1 MSIYI
6 SRNKEKFGPYTLEDV
21 QSLVTRGILSEMDY
35 AWTEGATEWAP
46 LGKVEGLDFTAEL
59 EQVNLDEA
67 LKIARQRQDEAPGG
81 VQPMASLGRD
91 FKNLS
96 RNVTATAGELRE
108 FLGEMR
114 GKSPKEMLGLVA
126 QSTLFKGI
134 QQSVILFGVIL
145 LVFTAIPFTIGLFAP
160 EEEKQTAT
168 QKAEPETPEEG
179 AQPADGTGQTPNAN
193 GTVQTPLGETAT
205 GNPVIDT
212 LGIGETKEA
221 PTKVNPLDDTG
232 DDLFDELK

>member
-6 SRNKEKFGPYTLEDV
+6 SRNKEKFGPYTLEDI
-21 QSLVTRGILSEMDY
+21 QSLITQGVLSEMDY

-46 LGKVEGLDFTAEL
+46 LGKVEGLDFSAEP
-59 EQVNLDEA
+59 EKVNLDEA
-67 LKIARQRQDEAPGG
+67 LKLARQRQDHALGG

-96 RNVTATAGELRE
+96 RNVSATAGELRE
-108 FLGEMR
+108 FLTQMK
-114 GKSPKEMLGLVA
+114 GKGPKEMLGLVA

-134 QQSVILFGVIL
+134 QQSVIIFVSII
-145 LVFTAIPFTIGLFAP
+145 LVFTIIPFTINFFAP
-160 EEEKQTAT
+160 EDDKQTVTEASASPSAEEST
-168 QKAEPETPEEG
+168 QQEEDTIPNEEG
-179 AQPADGTGQTPNAN
+179 TI
-193 GTVQTPLGETAT
+193 QTPLGETAT

>member
-6 SRNKEKFGPYTLEDV
+6 SRNKEKFGPYTLEDI
-21 QSLVTRGILSEMDY
+21 QSLITQGVLSEMDY

-46 LGKVEGLDFTAEL
+46 LGKVEGLDFSAEP
-59 EQVNLDEA
+59 EKVNLDEA
-67 LKIARQRQDEAPGG
+67 LKLARQRQDQAPGG

-96 RNVTATAGELRE
+96 RNVSATAGELRE
-108 FLGEMR
+108 FLTQMK
-114 GKSPKEMLGLVA
+114 GKGPKEMLGLVA

-134 QQSVILFGVIL
+134 QQSVIIFVSII
-145 LVFTAIPFTIGLFAP
+145 LVFTIIPFTINFFAP
-160 EEEKQTAT
+160 EDDKQTGTEASASPSTEEST
-168 QKAEPETPEEG
+168 QQEEDTIPNEEG
-179 AQPADGTGQTPNAN
+179 TI
-193 GTVQTPLGETAT
+193 QTPLGETAT

>member
-6 SRNKEKFGPYTLEDV
+6 SRNKEKFGPYTLEDI
-21 QSLVTRGILSEMDY
+21 QSLITQGVLSEMDY

-46 LGKVEGLDFTAEL
+46 LGKVEGLDFSAEP
-59 EQVNLDEA
+59 EKVNLDEA
-67 LKIARQRQDEAPGG
+67 LKLARQRQDQAPGG

-96 RNVTATAGELRE
+96 RNVSATAGELRE
-108 FLGEMR
+108 FLTQMK
-114 GKSPKEMLGLVA
+114 GKGPKEMLGLVA

-134 QQSVILFGVIL
+134 QQSVIIFVSII
-145 LVFTAIPFTIGLFAP
+145 LVFTIIPFTINFFAP
-160 EEEKQTAT
+160 EDDKQTAT
-168 QKAEPETPEEG
+168 EASASPTTEESTQQEEDTIPNEEG
-179 AQPADGTGQTPNAN
+179 TI
-193 GTVQTPLGETAT
+193 QTPLGETAT

>member
-6 SRNKEKFGPYTLEDV
+6 SRNKEKFGPYTLEDI
-21 QSLVTRGILSEMDY
+21 QSLITQGVLSEMDY

-46 LGKVEGLDFTAEL
+46 LGKVEGLDFSAEP
-59 EQVNLDEA
+59 EKVNLDEA
-67 LKIARQRQDEAPGG
+67 LKLARQRQDQAPGG

-96 RNVTATAGELRE
+96 RNVSATAGELRE
-108 FLGEMR
+108 FLTQMQ
-114 GKSPKEMLGLVA
+114 GKGPKEMLGLVA
-126 QSTLFKGI
+126 QSPLFKGI
-134 QQSVILFGVIL
+134 QQSVIIFVSII
-145 LVFTAIPFTIGLFAP
+145 LVFTIIPFTINFFAP
-160 EEEKQTAT
+160 EDDKQTAT
-168 QKAEPETPEEG
+168 EASASPSTEESTQQEEDTIPNEEG
-179 AQPADGTGQTPNAN
+179 TI
-193 GTVQTPLGETAT
+193 QTPLGETAI

>member
-6 SRNKEKFGPYTLEDV
+6 SRNKEKFGPYTLEDI
-21 QSLVTRGILSEMDY
+21 QSLITQGVLSEMDY
-35 AWTEGATEWAP
+35 AWTEGVTEWTP
-46 LGKVEGLDFTAEL
+46 LGKVDGLDFSAEP
-59 EQVNLDEA
+59 EKVNLDEA
-67 LKIARQRQDEAPGG
+67 LKLARQRQDQAPGG

-96 RNVTATAGELRE
+96 RNVSATAGELRE
-108 FLGEMR
+108 FLTQMK
-114 GKSPKEMLGLVA
+114 GKGPKEMLGLVA

-134 QQSVILFGVIL
+134 QQSVIIFVSII
-145 LVFTAIPFTIGLFAP
+145 LVFTIIPFTINFFAP
-160 EEEKQTAT
+160 EGDKQTVTEASASPSAEEST
-168 QKAEPETPEEG
+168 QPEEDTI
-179 AQPADGTGQTPNAN
+179 PNEEGTI
-193 GTVQTPLGETAT
+193 QTPLGETAT

>member
-21 QSLVTRGILSEMDY
+21 QSLVTQGILSEMDY

-46 LGKVEGLDFTAEL
+46 LGKVEGLDFSAEP
-59 EQVNLDEA
+59 EKVNLDEA
-67 LKIARQRQDEAPGG
+67 LKLARQHQDQAPGG
-81 VQPMASLGRD
+81 VQPMANLGRD

-96 RNVTATAGELRE
+96 RNVSATAGELRQ
-108 FLGEMR
+108 FLGQMK

-126 QSTLFKGI
+126 QSTLFKGL
-134 QQSVILFGVIL
+134 QQSVILFAGLIL
-145 LVFTAIPFTIGLFAP
+145 LFTVIPFTVGLFAP

-168 QKAEPETPEEG
+168 EASAPATAEDAPGP
-179 AQPADGTGQTPNAN
+179 QDGTTSPSED
-193 GTVQTPLGETAT
+193 GTIQTPLGETAT

>member
-6 SRNKEKFGPYTLEDV
+6 SRNKEKFGPYTLEDI
-21 QSLVTRGILSEMDY
+21 QSLITQGVLSEMDY

-46 LGKVEGLDFTAEL
+46 LGKVEGLDFSAEP
-59 EQVNLDEA
+59 EKVNLDEA
-67 LKIARQRQDEAPGG
+67 LKLARQRQDQAPGG

-96 RNVTATAGELRE
+96 RNVSATAGELRE
-108 FLGEMR
+108 FLTQMK
-114 GKSPKEMLGLVA
+114 GKGPKEMLGLVA

-134 QQSVILFGVIL
+134 QQSVIIFVSII
-145 LVFTAIPFTIGLFAP
+145 LVFTIIPFTINFFAP
-160 EEEKQTAT
+160 EDDKQTAT
-168 QKAEPETPEEG
+168 EASASPTTEESTQQEEDTMPNEEG
-179 AQPADGTGQTPNAN
+179 TI
-193 GTVQTPLGETAT
+193 QTPLGETAT

>member
-6 SRNKEKFGPYTLEDV
+6 SRNKEKFGPYTLEDI
-21 QSLVTRGILSEMDY
+21 QSLITQGVLSEMDY

-46 LGKVEGLDFTAEL
+46 LGKVEGLDFSAEP
-59 EQVNLDEA
+59 EKVNLDEA
-67 LKIARQRQDEAPGG
+67 LKLARQRQDQAPGG

-96 RNVTATAGELRE
+96 RNVSATAGELRE
-108 FLGEMR
+108 FLTQMK
-114 GKSPKEMLGLVA
+114 GKGPKEMLGLVA

-134 QQSVILFGVIL
+134 QQSVIIFVSII
-145 LVFTAIPFTIGLFAP
+145 LVFTIIPFTINFFAP
-160 EEEKQTAT
+160 EDDKQTVTEAAASPSAEEST
-168 QKAEPETPEEG
+168 QQEEDTIPNEEG
-179 AQPADGTGQTPNAN
+179 TI
-193 GTVQTPLGETAT
+193 QTPLGETAT